1 MWPYGPETS
10 LCLLILIQP
19 IATMNPMD
27 ESPLL
32 GEGFSALDGAGDRE
46 RREAAVARAIRR
58 AGAQYG
64 ATLGNLQKGNRF
76 GNAEFATPS
85 KRQQRMNYHSS
96 LEQG

>member
-32 GEGFSALDGAGDRE
+32 GEGFSALDGDGIANGRRPLSRE
-46 RREAAVARAIRR
+46 R
-58 AGAQYG
+58 
-64 ATLGNLQKGNRF
+64 F
-76 GNAEFATPS
+76 GGLVRNTV
-85 KRQQRMNYHSS
+85 QH
-96 LEQG
+96 